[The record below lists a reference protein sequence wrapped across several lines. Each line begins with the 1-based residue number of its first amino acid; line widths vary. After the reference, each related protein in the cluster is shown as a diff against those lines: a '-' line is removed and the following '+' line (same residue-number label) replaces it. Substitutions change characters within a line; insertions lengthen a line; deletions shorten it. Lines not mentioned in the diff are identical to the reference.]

1 MRKRIA
7 QAIIAAA
14 LVSTLIV
21 NPVFA
26 TPSIDDLQGNKAE
39 AEGEVSSLQS
49 ELTQMLDTI
58 SSLEQDLTA
67 KRNEIDQ
74 ASIELEDAAYQQA
87 KQYEA
92 MKLRIKYLYEVGD
105 TSLLEALL
113 TAESFSDLIN
123 KAEYVQNVH
132 TYDRNK
138 LSEYIDTVQKVETMK
153 TDLQE
158 EAASMQQVQTD
169 LESEKAALSAKIE
182 SKQTEIA
189 QLDQSIQDAIAAQQ
203 AAEAEAARQ
212 LEEQQAALQAAQ
224 AELNNNTD
232 TQANAS
238 GNGSNG
244 NDTSTGTGN
253 SNSNSSNNNNSNNNS
268 SSGGSTGGNTGGGG
282 SGSYVPPQGRDG
294 YAVVAY
300 ARQFLG
306 NPYVL
311 GGTSLTNGAD
321 CSGFVQ
327 SVYAAFGVSLTRTTY
342 TQMYDGVGI
351 PFSEAKAGDLI
362 VYDGHVGI
370 YNGSGGLIHAS
381 SPSVGIIESAS
392 CTYRPIIAVRRVL

>member
-253 SNSNSSNNNNSNNNS
+253 NNSSNNNNSNNNS

-294 YAVVAY
+294 YAVVVY